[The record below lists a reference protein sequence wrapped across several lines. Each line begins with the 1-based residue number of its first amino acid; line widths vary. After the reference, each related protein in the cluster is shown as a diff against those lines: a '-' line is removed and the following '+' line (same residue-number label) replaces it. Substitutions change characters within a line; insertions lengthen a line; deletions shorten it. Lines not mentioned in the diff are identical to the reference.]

1 MKQLFY
7 VLSFSMIVFFN
18 HAQTNYFVATNG
30 VNTNNGSIAQPWLNL
45 QYAVNQL
52 QSGDTLNIRQGTY
65 SEKILIAG
73 AVNNNITIRN
83 YNNETVLI
91 SAAILSS
98 SNPIIE
104 INSKNGIAIKG
115 LEIANFLKNDAQ
127 GILIHGTSDN
137 ITIENNKI
145 HDIHFST
152 NPNAAVNANTNAQAL
167 IVFGDAGTDAITNL
181 KIRGNEIYNCRLG
194 YSEGLAVNGNVDGF
208 EVSNNIVR
216 DITNI
221 GIVAIGHEGTCPVP
235 ANDQARNGLIKNN
248 TAYNCI
254 SPYATSGG
262 IYVDGARDI
271 VIESNKSYHNGF
283 GIEIGCENI
292 GKTSSNIVARSNF
305 IYDNEIAGIA
315 LGGYAF
321 STNGSGKVT
330 NSKISNNSLLKNG
343 FSTNRIGELFL
354 SYSENTTIE
363 NNIFYV
369 NAQNLLG
376 SAEQGQPN
384 LQMKYNL
391 YYTVAGAS
399 NFDYDNNGTVYNS
412 YSAFISGTAAFQNNA
427 NFADPNFVS
436 IVIANPNLHLQ
447 VASPAINS
455 GNPAYVSVP
464 VETDI
469 DNEIRIAQNTID
481 KGADETSSTALQV
494 LNAKSNTQTAFQVF
508 PNPFQNIIKI
518 QTECNQF
525 SFTITDISGKLL
537 MKVIDTSDNTLDLSQ
552 LNPGIYFLSLTNINT
567 GRSQYI
573 RIVKQN

>member
-1 MKQLFY
+1 MKHLILIFI
-7 VLSFSMIVFFN
+7 SSMICLQSN
-18 HAQTNYFVATNG
+18 SQTNYYVASNG
-30 VNTNNGSIAQPWLNL
+30 LNTNNGSISQPWLNL
-45 QYAVNQL
+45 QYAINQL

-73 AVNNNITIRN
+73 TVNNNITIRN
-83 YNNETVLI
+83 YNNEAVLL

-104 INSKNGIAIKG
+104 IDSKNSITIKG

-137 ITIENNKI
+137 ITIEGNKI

-167 IVFGDAGTDAITNL
+167 IVFGDVGNDAVTNL
-181 KIRGNEIYNCRLG
+181 KIKGNEIYNCRLG
-194 YSEGLAVNGNVDGF
+194 YSEGLAVNGNVDSF
-208 EVSNNIVR
+208 EVSNNIVH

-248 TAYNCI
+248 TVFNCL

-262 IYVDGARDI
+262 IYVDGAKDI

-292 GKTSSNIVARSNF
+292 GKTASNIIARSNF
-305 IYDNEIAGIA
+305 MYDNEIAGMA

-321 STNGSGKVT
+321 STNGSGKVI
-330 NSKISNNSLLKNG
+330 NSKILNNSLLKNG
-343 FSTNRIGELFL
+343 YAVNAIGELFL

-384 LQMKYNL
+384 ISMAYNL
-391 YYTVAGAS
+391 YFGAAGAN
-399 NFDYDNNGTVYNS
+399 NFDFDKNGTFYNS
-412 YSAFISGTAAFQNNA
+412 YTAFVSGTSSFQTNA
-427 NFADPNFVS
+427 SFANPNYVS
-436 IVIANPNLHLQ
+436 VSLPNPNLHLQ
-447 VASPAINS
+447 LSSPAINS
-455 GNPAYVSVP
+455 GNPNYLVAIN
-464 VETDI
+464 ETDI
-469 DNEIRIAQNTID
+469 DNQTRIVQTVID
-481 KGADETSSTALQV
+481 QGADETNAIFTV
-494 LNAKSNTQTAFQVF
+494 LEKENVSGMRVY
-508 PNPFQNIIKI
+508 PNPFQDKIKI
-518 QTECNQF
+518 QTEYKKYNLI
-525 SFTITDISGKLL
+525 ITDLSGKALVQL
-537 MKVIDTSDNTLDLSQ
+537 IDMKDNTLDLSQ
-552 LNPGIYFLSLTNINT
+552 LNLGVYFLYINDLNT
-567 GRSQYI
+567 GKNQYA

>member
-7 VLSFSMIVFFN
+7 IFSFSMCLFFAT
-18 HAQTNYFVATNG
+18 AQTNYYVATNG
-30 VNTNNGSIAQPWLNL
+30 TNTNNGSLAQPWLNL
-45 QYAVNQL
+45 QYAINQL

-73 AVNNNITIRN
+73 AVNNTITIRN
-83 YNNETVLI
+83 HNTEAVLL

-104 INSKNGIAIKG
+104 INSKNGITIKG

-127 GILIHGTSDN
+127 GILIHGSSDN

-167 IVFGDAGTDAITNL
+167 IVFGDIGNDAITNL
-181 KIRGNEIYNCRLG
+181 KIKGNAIYNCRLG

-208 EVSNNIVR
+208 EVSNNIVH

-248 TAYNCI
+248 TAYNCL

-262 IYVDGARDI
+262 IYVDGGKDI
-271 VIESNKSYHNGF
+271 VIESNTTYHNGF

-292 GKTSSNIVARSNF
+292 GKTASNIVARSNF
-305 IYDNEIAGIA
+305 IYDNEMAGIA

-321 STNGSGKVT
+321 STSGSGKVT

-343 FSTNRIGELFL
+343 YAVNAIGELFL
-354 SYSENTTIE
+354 SYSENTIID

-369 NAQNLLG
+369 NTQNLLG
-376 SAEQGQPN
+376 ATEQGQPN
-384 LQMKYNL
+384 ISMAYNL
-391 YYTVAGAS
+391 YYGVAGAN
-399 NFDYDNNGTVYNS
+399 NFDFDKNGTVYNS
-412 YSAFISGTAAFQNNA
+412 YATFVSGTLSFQTNA
-427 NFADPNFVS
+427 SFANPNYVSVS
-436 IVIANPNLHLQ
+436 IPNPNLHLQ
-447 VASPAINS
+447 SGSPAINT
-455 GNPAYVSVP
+455 GNPSYVMTAL
-464 VETDI
+464 ETDI
-469 DNEIRIAQNTID
+469 DNEVRVALGIID
-481 KGADETSSTALQV
+481 KGADETSSVPISIQNKRLV
-494 LNAKSNTQTAFQVF
+494 GISNEISIY
-508 PNPFQNIIKI
+508 PNPFQDKIKI
-518 QTECNQF
+518 ETAYRQYNV
-525 SFTITDISGKLL
+525 TITDLSGKVLVQ
-537 MKVIDTSDNTLDLSQ
+537 VIDIHDNALDLSQ
-552 LNPGIYFLSLTNINT
+552 LNSGVYFLHFKDTNT
-567 GRSQYI
+567 GNIKQM
-573 RIVKQN
+573 RISK

>member
-7 VLSFSMIVFFN
+7 VLSFSIVAFFEY
-18 HAQTNYFVATNG
+18 AQTNYYVATNG
-30 VNTNNGSIAQPWLNL
+30 TNTNNGSITQPWLNL

-73 AVNNNITIRN
+73 AVNNTITIRN
-83 YNNETVLI
+83 YNNEAVLI

-104 INSKNGIAIKG
+104 INSKNDIAIKG

-145 HDIHFST
+145 HDIHFSS

-167 IVFGDAGTDAITNL
+167 IVFGDNGTDAITNL
-181 KIRGNEIYNCRLG
+181 KIQGNEIYNCRLG

-208 EVSNNIVR
+208 IVLNNVVR

-248 TAYNCI
+248 VAYNCL

-262 IYVDGARDI
+262 IYVDGGKDI
-271 VIESNKSYHNGF
+271 IIESNTSYHNGF

-321 STNGSGKVT
+321 STNGSGKVI
-330 NSKISNNSLLKNG
+330 NSKIYNNSLLKNG

-354 SYSENTTIE
+354 SYSENTVIE

-369 NAQNLLG
+369 NVQNLLG
-376 SAEQGQPN
+376 AAEQGQPN
-384 LQMKYNL
+384 LQMAYNL
-391 YYTVAGAS
+391 YYTSAGVN
-399 NFDYDNNGTVYNS
+399 NFDFDKNGTT
-412 YSAFISGTAAFQNNA
+412 YSTYSTFVSGTASFQTNA
-427 NFADPNFVS
+427 SFADPNYVLS
-436 IVIANPNLHLQ
+436 ILPNVDLHLQ
-447 VASPAINS
+447 SSSPAINA
-455 GNPAYVSVP
+455 GNPSYIAAIS
-464 VETDI
+464 ETDI
-469 DNEIRIAQNTID
+469 DNQLRISQTVID
-481 KGADETSSTALQV
+481 KGADETGSIFTALEKISTSEMHV
-494 LNAKSNTQTAFQVF
+494 Y
-508 PNPFQNIIKI
+508 PNPFQNQLYLDAELINYDLLIYDALGK
-518 QTECNQF
+518 QVYSQYNLNKR
-525 SFTITDISGKLL
+525 TI
-537 MKVIDTSDNTLDLSQ
+537 DLSF
-552 LNPGIYFLSLTNINT
+552 LNPGVYCLCLKGNQSTVNLRVPIIKCNE
-567 GRSQYI
+567 R
-573 RIVKQN
+573 